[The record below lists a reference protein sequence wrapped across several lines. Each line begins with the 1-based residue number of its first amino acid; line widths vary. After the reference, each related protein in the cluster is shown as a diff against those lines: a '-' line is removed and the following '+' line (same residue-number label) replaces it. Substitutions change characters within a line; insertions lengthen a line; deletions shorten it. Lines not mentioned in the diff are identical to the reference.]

1 MVPKPFEF
9 CIREWTI
16 INSQKC
22 RLEHYKSRLTANNL
36 KRNSILEM
44 YCRFND
50 QLFMLFLKKYHQEDT
65 FRC

>member
-1 MVPKPFEF
+1 MVERPFEF

-22 RLEHYKSRLTANNL
+22 RLEHYKS

-50 QLFMLFLKKYHQEDT
+50 QLFMLFLKKYYQEDT